1 MPGAE
6 DHLVEAVRAG
16 RAQRVRELLW
26 AGADPESADDEG
38 TPVLCL
44 AVGAFDGYVAQALLD
59 ADADPLRP
67 LPDGTTPLLRAVAS
81 GDADLTGAMLVGAAD
96 RLTQED
102 QEALLACA
110 RRWSETGAE
119 AGLGRVTGATGPAGR
134 RRIMDRY
141 PANEYDMITLGGES
155 VYDGHS
161 AVLTCL
167 EAEFGVRRPFEELL
181 ARALARADG
190 THADWLETTAVLGHR
205 LDDETWEA
213 ALSLRSDPD
222 PLRRLFA
229 ADLVWHFVLL
239 DGPPRCEEYR
249 FERRALDVLLPWA
262 LEETDPTVLA
272 SVLKGLS
279 ELDDP
284 RIEEVV
290 LAHRTHPDPRVRTQV
305 PGALRRTRYAFT
317 HPEAWEVLAALAR
330 DADARV
336 RAIVC
341 EHLYAFEGRG
351 LACADILA
359 GFLDED
365 DQLVRIKAVSGL
377 ADADDPRCVDGARLI
392 GPVDRTEWPDTWL
405 LDAVWR
411 YEHRHGG

>member
-6 DHLVEAVRAG
+6 DHLVGAVRAG
-16 RAQRVRELLW
+16 RAHRVRELLW
-26 AGADPESADDEG
+26 AGADPETADTDG

-44 AVGAFDGYVAQALLD
+44 AVGAFDGYVAEALLD
-59 ADADPLRP
+59 AGADPLRP
-67 LPDGTTPLLRAVAS
+67 LSDGTTPLLRAVAS
-81 GDADLTGAMLVGAAD
+81 GNAGITGALLARAGERLAEED
-96 RLTQED
+96 REG
-102 QEALLACA
+102 LLACA
-110 RRWSETGAE
+110 RRWSRTGAE
-119 AGLGRVTGATGPAGR
+119 AGLGRATGATGPAGR
-134 RRIMDRY
+134 RRVVDRY
-141 PANEYDMITLGGES
+141 HATEYDMITLGGKS
-155 VYDGHS
+155 VYDGHL

-167 EAEFGVRRPFEELL
+167 EALFGVRRSSEELL

-190 THADWLETTAVLGHR
+190 THADWSETTAVLGDR

-239 DGPPRCEEYR
+239 DGPPRAEGYL

-262 LEETDPTVLA
+262 VGETDPAVLV
-272 SVLKGLS
+272 SVLNGLG

-284 RIEEVV
+284 RTEEVV
-290 LAHRTHPDPRVRTQV
+290 LAHRAHPDPRVRSKV
-305 PGALRRTRYAFT
+305 PGALRRTRTAFT

-330 DADARV
+330 DLDARV
-336 RAIVC
+336 RATVC
-341 EHLYAFEGRG
+341 EHLYAFQGRCR
-351 LACADILA
+351 AASDILA
-359 GFLDED
+359 GFLHED
-365 DQLVRIKAVSGL
+365 DQMVRIKAVSGL
-377 ADADDPRCVDGARLI
+377 ADADDPRCVEGARLI

-411 YEHRHGG
+411 YERRRSG